1 MKKIRK
7 SVWMLL
13 FVLMIFSM
21 TACGRNNT
29 NQSGQGSSGAGQSSG
44 VTSGAETAGT
54 GNGMAGTGAATGT
67 SGGTTGNT
75 TGAGNNTGTGN
86 QTGEGNTAGNGN
98 TARPEESSTGV
109 INGLIDDVERGVN
122 DVTGTETT
130 GSVR

>member
-29 NQSGQGSSGAGQSSG
+29 NNTGQGSGTSQSSG
-44 VTSGAETAGT
+44 VTNGGENAGGGT
-54 GNGMAGTGAATGT
+54 G
-67 SGGTTGNT
+67 T
-75 TGAGNNTGTGN
+75 TGAGTTGAGGAAEGAGGTSGSTTGAAGSSSGAGS
-86 QTGEGNTAGNGN
+86 TGRT
-98 TARPEESSTGV
+98 EESSTGV

-130 GSVR
+130 GSAR

>member
-29 NQSGQGSSGAGQSSG
+29 NNTGQGSDTSQSSGVPNGGENTGGGTGTTGAGGAAEGAGGTSGSTTGAAGGSSGAGS
-44 VTSGAETAGT
+44 T
-54 GNGMAGTGAATGT
+54 G
-67 SGGTTGNT
+67 
-75 TGAGNNTGTGN
+75 
-86 QTGEGNTAGNGN
+86 
-98 TARPEESSTGV
+98 RPEESSTGV

-130 GSVR
+130 GSAR